1 MAEQK
6 ELEKVLQDLK
16 QLTGISFQVSLQDEQ
31 DAEITAKKIRQLTGA
46 YKEKYNKTNFIQ
58 NLLMDNILQV
68 DMYNRAKKL
77 HIDIEARRTVFLIET
92 KKEDESIVLETLKQM
107 FTPQMRDYITSVDEG
122 NLVLVKYMEAD
133 DSEEEMLKNLHAVA
147 KTIVDMINSEAM
159 VKVRVAYGN
168 PSNKLETLSKSYKE
182 ARMALEV
189 GRIFYLDAKIIP
201 YGRLGIGRLIYQI
214 PIPLCKMYLEE
225 VFGDRLPDSFDEE
238 TVMTI
243 NKFFDNN
250 LNISETARQMYIH
263 RNTLVY
269 RLEKLQKQTGLDIRV
284 FEDALT
290 FKIATMVASYIKFR
304 KEDLK

>member
-1 MAEQK
+1 MSGSN
-6 ELEKVLQDLK
+6 ELDKVLSELKNITGITFEVKPEDEASAEAAVKKIK
-16 QLTGISFQVSLQDEQ
+16 QLTS
-31 DAEITAKKIRQLTGA
+31 A

-58 NLLMDNILQV
+58 NLLMDNILHV
-68 DMYNRAKKL
+68 DMYNRARKL
-77 HIDIEARRTVFLIET
+77 HIDTEADRTVFLVET
-92 KKEDESIVLETLKQM
+92 KKEDESLVLETMQHL
-107 FTPQMRDYITSVDEG
+107 FTPQMGDYITAIEEG
-122 NLVLVKYMEAD
+122 CVALVKYMEPD
-133 DSEEEMLKNLHAVA
+133 VTPEDMNDVA
-147 KTIVDMINSEAM
+147 KTIVDMINTEVM

-168 PSNKLETLSKSYKE
+168 PSSKIDTLSKAYKE
-182 ARMALEV
+182 AKMALEV
-189 GRIFYLDAKIIP
+189 GRIFYMDEKIIP
-201 YGRLGIGRLIYQI
+201 YAKLGIGRLIYQL
-214 PIPLCKMYLEE
+214 PMPLCKMYMEE
-225 VFGDRLPDSFDEE
+225 VFGERLPDSFDEE

-290 FKIATMVASYIKFR
+290 FKIATMVASYMKFK

>member
-1 MAEQK
+1 MADSK
-6 ELEKVLQDLK
+6 DLEKVLSDLQKLTGVTFQVNPEDETAAELAVKKIK
-16 QLTGISFQVSLQDEQ
+16 QLTS
-31 DAEITAKKIRQLTGA
+31 A

-58 NLLMDNILQV
+58 NLLMDNILHV

-77 HIDIEARRTVFLIET
+77 HIDIEADRTVFLVET
-92 KKEDESIVLETLKQM
+92 RKEEEGLVLETMQQL
-107 FTPQMRDYITSVDEG
+107 FTPQMRDYITSVEEG
-122 NLVLVKYMEAD
+122 SIVLVKYMEPD
-133 DSEEEMLKNLHAVA
+133 ETEEDMQDVA
-147 KTIVDMINSEAM
+147 KMIVDMLNTEAM
-159 VKVRVAYGN
+159 AKVRVSYGN
-168 PSNKLETLSKSYKE
+168 PSKKLDTLSKAYKE
-182 ARMALEV
+182 AKMALVV
-189 GRIFYLDAKIIP
+189 GRIFYMEEKIIP
-201 YGRLGIGRLIYQI
+201 YGKLGIGRLIYQL

-225 VFGDRLPDSFDEE
+225 VFGDRLPDTFDEE

-290 FKIATMVASYIKFR
+290 FKIATMVASYMKFM

>member
-1 MAEQK
+1 MTGNK
-6 ELEKVLQDLK
+6 DLEKVLLDLK
-16 QLTGISFQVSLQDEQ
+16 NITGITFQVSPQDEQ
-31 DAEITAKKIRQLTGA
+31 EAEETVKKIKQLTGA

-68 DMYNRAKKL
+68 DLYNRAKKL
-77 HIDIEARRTVFLIET
+77 HIDVEANRTVFLVET
-92 KKEDESIVLETLKQM
+92 KKEDESLVLETMQQL

-122 NLVLVKYMEAD
+122 SIVLVKYMEQGETLED
-133 DSEEEMLKNLHAVA
+133 MHLVA
-147 KTIVDMINSEAM
+147 KMIVDMINSEVM

-168 PSNKLETLSKSYKE
+168 PSSKLDNLSKAYKE

-189 GRIFYLDAKIIP
+189 GRIFYMDEKIMP
-201 YGRLGIGRLIYQI
+201 YGRLGIGRLIYQL

-225 VFGDRLPDSFDEE
+225 VFGDKLPDTFDEE

-290 FKIATMVASYIKFR
+290 FKIAAMVASYMKFR

>member
-1 MAEQK
+1 MAGSK
-6 ELEKVLQDLK
+6 DLEKVLLDLK
-16 QLTGISFQVSLQDEQ
+16 NLTGISFQVSAEDELE
-31 DAEITAKKIRQLTGA
+31 AEETAKKIRQLTGA

-77 HIDIEARRTVFLIET
+77 HIDIEADRMIFLVET
-92 KKEDESIVLETLKQM
+92 RKEDESLVLEMLQQLY
-107 FTPQMRDYITSVDEG
+107 TPQMRDYITSVDEG
-122 NLVLVKYMEAD
+122 SIVLVKYMEPD
-133 DSEEEMLKNLHAVA
+133 DTMEDMHLVA
-147 KTIVDMINSEAM
+147 KTIVDMINAEAM
-159 VKVRVAYGN
+159 AKVRVAYGN
-168 PSNKLETLSKSYKE
+168 PSSKLENLSKAYKE

-189 GRIFYLDAKIIP
+189 GRIFYMDATIIP
-201 YGRLGIGRLIYQI
+201 YGRLGIGRLIYQL
-214 PIPLCKMYLEE
+214 PIPLCKMYLRE
-225 VFGDRLPDSFDEE
+225 VFDDRLPDSFDEE

-250 LNISETARQMYIH
+250 LNISETARQMFIH

-290 FKIATMVASYIKFR
+290 FKIAAMVASYMKFM
-304 KEDLK
+304 KEDLT